1 MFKFKHILLMGILLL
16 TVAVASGQPA
26 KAQKPSPSP
35 IPPAES
41 GQEKVTVTTRRVRL
55 PITVTD
61 KKGQFVSG
69 LSQSDFLVLEDK
81 VPQQIDSF
89 SNEQNNNL
97 PLYVGVL
104 MDTSPS
110 TAGKLKFEQESAMN
124 FIQTV
129 VRPRRDRVL
138 FATFDDQIT
147 LRQDFTDRLELLDR
161 AVFAIKKTGEK
172 TALYDAV
179 WQFCDQKM
187 RSAQGRRALVVITDG
202 VDTYSRADI
211 NDAID
216 IAQRTETTIFAVST
230 KAGLSSTVVGVEA
243 GTVKN
248 KADKDL
254 DRMCDE
260 SGGAAFFTGDML
272 SLERSFTKIA
282 KELRTQYL
290 ITYRPTN
297 DRYDGSYRRVDVKLA
312 AGHENMKLR
321 TKRGYKAV
329 NDSLT

>member
-1 MFKFKHILLMGILLL
+1 MFKFKHILLIGILLL

-41 GQEKVTVTTRRVRL
+41 GQEKITVTTRRVRL

-161 AVFAIKKTGEK
+161 AVFAVKNTGEK
-172 TALYDAV
+172 TALYDAI
-179 WQFCDQKM
+179 WQFCDEKM
-187 RSAQGRRALVVITDG
+187 RSAQGRRALVVISPPIFKSYQQMVLEVARSILVPG
-202 VDTYSRADI
+202 NPMR
-211 NDAID
+211 
-216 IAQRTETTIFAVST
+216 RTAHI
-230 KAGLSSTVVGVEA
+230 
-243 GTVKN
+243 
-248 KADKDL
+248 
-254 DRMCDE
+254 RM
-260 SGGAAFFTGDML
+260 
-272 SLERSFTKIA
+272 
-282 KELRTQYL
+282 
-290 ITYRPTN
+290 
-297 DRYDGSYRRVDVKLA
+297 
-312 AGHENMKLR
+312 
-321 TKRGYKAV
+321 
-329 NDSLT
+329 